1 MERARVR
8 SFPQL
13 TFKAPPKASNA
24 AAYALQLCGQSLV
37 VLSGAL
43 SSAGFGLKRLVPA
56 MLKRFSS
63 LVLALLLGGSAL
75 AGTGT
80 RHGEDFCEIAGT
92 AHSIETTA
100 CSKEH
105 ESLFI
110 LSQFRSSEQCCF
122 TTPKDTGIRETA
134 FNLSARFFS
143 IVVTYPEVEHSS
155 FTVLTPYRSFYSQV
169 LPDLQHSYIRNLSL
183 LI

>member
-1 MERARVR
+1 
-8 SFPQL
+8 
-13 TFKAPPKASNA
+13 
-24 AAYALQLCGQSLV
+24 
-37 VLSGAL
+37 
-43 SSAGFGLKRLVPA
+43 

-63 LVLALLLGGSAL
+63 LILALLLGGSAL
-75 AGTGT
+75 AGTAT
-80 RHGEDFCEIAGT
+80 RHREDFCDIAET
-92 AHSIETTA
+92 APSIETAA

-110 LSQFRSSEQCCF
+110 PSQFRSSEQCCF
-122 TTPKDTGIRETA
+122 TIPKETGFRETA

-143 IVVTYPEVEHSS
+143 IAVTYPEVEHSS
-155 FTVLTPYRSFYSQV
+155 LTVLTPYRSLYSQV

>member
-1 MERARVR
+1 
-8 SFPQL
+8 
-13 TFKAPPKASNA
+13 
-24 AAYALQLCGQSLV
+24 
-37 VLSGAL
+37 
-43 SSAGFGLKRLVPA
+43 

-63 LVLALLLGGSAL
+63 LILALVLGGSAL
-75 AGTGT
+75 AGTAT
-80 RHGEDFCEIAGT
+80 RQGGDPCEMEGMDMAP
-92 AHSIETTA
+92 AIESTP
-100 CSKEH
+100 CCKEH

-122 TTPKDTGIRETA
+122 TTPKETGFRETA

-143 IVVTYPEVEHSS
+143 IAVTYPQVEHTSLAL
-155 FTVLTPYRSFYSQV
+155 LTPYRSVYSQV

>member
-1 MERARVR
+1 MHR
-8 SFPQL
+8 SEV
-13 TFKAPPKASNA
+13 N
-24 AAYALQLCGQSLV
+24 LCGFAQSRILDR
-37 VLSGAL
+37 
-43 SSAGFGLKRLVPA
+43 FWLKRLVPA

-63 LVLALLLGGSAL
+63 LILALLLGGSAL
-75 AGTGT
+75 AGTAT
-80 RHGEDFCEIAGT
+80 RHRVHLCEMADMDIAP
-92 AHSIETTA
+92 AIETTPG
-100 CSKEH
+100 CKEH

-122 TTPKDTGIRETA
+122 TTPKETGFRETA

-143 IVVTYPEVEHSS
+143 TAVTYPEVEHSS
-155 FTVLTPYRSFYSQV
+155 LTLLTPYRSSYSPV

>member
-1 MERARVR
+1 
-8 SFPQL
+8 
-13 TFKAPPKASNA
+13 
-24 AAYALQLCGQSLV
+24 
-37 VLSGAL
+37 
-43 SSAGFGLKRLVPA
+43 

-63 LVLALLLGGSAL
+63 LILALLLSGSAV
-75 AGTGT
+75 AGTAT
-80 RHGEDFCEIAGT
+80 RHGEHFCEIAGT
-92 AHSIETTA
+92 APSIETTS

-105 ESLFI
+105 ESVFI

-122 TTPKDTGIRETA
+122 TTPKETGFRETA

-143 IVVTYPEVEHSS
+143 IAVTYPQVEHTSLAL
-155 FTVLTPYRSFYSQV
+155 LTPYRSVYSQV